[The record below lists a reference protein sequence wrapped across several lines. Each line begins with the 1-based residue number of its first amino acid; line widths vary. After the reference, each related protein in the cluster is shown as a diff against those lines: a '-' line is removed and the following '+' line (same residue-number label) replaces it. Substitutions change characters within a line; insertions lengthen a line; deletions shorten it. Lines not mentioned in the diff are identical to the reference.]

1 MIRTNGEDHVNHM
14 FSDGVPEQ
22 GKQATVIDAEWCNAV
37 QEELAQ
43 FIELAG
49 LTLDGSNP
57 HQLRDALLAIFMAGI
72 QVGGEGITISGVG
85 GAVTITNGGMS
96 IAGGGQGSAPIS
108 VVLSAQGLEING
120 VNVKEITTSGVA
132 TLNIDETLEL
142 VKNLIVNGLT
152 TLKGNARVNGDL
164 TVDGN
169 LVLENLLEA
178 NVNGVIN
185 RTAQSNA
192 VYGIHYGKLYTNE
205 IRSLAGANT
214 PITIKHAMLLEAQ
227 AHFQQGYV
235 CPRIELPSGGYSS
248 ILVDDV
254 RYTGLP
260 DGSHVDAINNTNV
273 ISGIAVSA
281 SKYIAVNAGAGV
293 ELVKHGTSWYP
304 TCPNVELLSRT

>member
-1 MIRTNGEDHVNHM
+1 MQRISTEI
-14 FSDGVPEQ
+14 DGVFKNGVPGVQ
-22 GKQATVIDAEWCNAV
+22 RGTKFNAEWCNAV
-37 QEELAQ
+37 QEEIAQ

-72 QVGGEGITISGVG
+72 EVG
-85 GAVTITNGGMS
+85 GAGINISGTGGATTVTNGG
-96 IAGGGQGSAPIS
+96 IRFQGSGLDVS
-108 VVLSAQGLEING
+108 LTAQGLTING
-120 VNVKEITTSGVA
+120 VNVKEITVQGVA

-235 CPRIELPSGGYSS
+235 CPRIELPSGRYSS
-248 ILVDDV
+248 VLVDDV